1 MVALRFRI
9 LLVAAALLA
18 FCGALWAPFQ
28 FDDFSLLSDPSLN
41 SPDGWR
47 HVFTATQTRPLTF
60 LSFWLNLRVS
70 EAPWSFHLVSLMLH
84 LVCVWLA
91 SGLLLELL
99 PLRAAWLA
107 SAVFAFHPLQTEA
120 VAYIFSRGTLL
131 ATLFCLLSLSC
142 WLQKRRWWAFG
153 LFVCALL
160 AKEEVAAFPLFLALL
175 EWSTRRNKEAVAPVI
190 AMCAAA
196 LAAGLRTIYATSVIV
211 GSGAG
216 AQSGLTSF
224 DYFSY
229 QGVAIVRYLQ
239 LLLVP
244 LGFTVDAE
252 VRVAPL
258 AAALAWGVIVVVA
271 ILAWRTVRAAQPGF
285 WILGG
290 LLLLLPSSSIFPAE
304 DLAADRRMY
313 LPLFCFAALF
323 GMLMQKA
330 NRNLLYGYAAIL
342 VALSFAQTR
351 IWMSPQSLWMEAA
364 RRAPSKIRPKRQ
376 LARVVQPALA
386 VELMEEAKRLAPQDA
401 AVATDLGLSYLRAN
415 KPELA
420 LGEFGRALALDPNSA
435 SAIHNRGMALLLL
448 GQPDA
453 AKGDFAR
460 ALEKDPCLFDAHWN
474 LRRLGV
480 IRSIPSGCAWTRRQ
494 AELLPRPELSSAP

>member
-18 FCGALWAPFQ
+18 FCGALGAPFQ
-28 FDDFSLLSDPSLN
+28 FDDFSLLNDPALN
-41 SPDGWR
+41 SAHGWN

-60 LSFWLNLRVS
+60 LSFWVNLQIS
-70 EAPWSFHLVSLMLH
+70 DAPWTFHLVSLVLH
-84 LVCVWLA
+84 LACVWLA

-120 VAYIFSRGTLL
+120 VAYVFSRATLL
-131 ATLFCLLSLSC
+131 AALFCLLSLSC
-142 WLQKRRWWAFG
+142 WLKGRRWWAFG
-153 LFVCALL
+153 LFVCGLL

-175 EWSTRRNKEAVAPVI
+175 EWSTRRSKAAVGPIA

-196 LAAGLRTIYATSVIV
+196 LAAGLRTIYATSMIA

-216 AQSGLTSF
+216 TQAGLTSF

-229 QGVAIVRYLQ
+229 QGVAILRYLQ

-244 LGFTVDAE
+244 IGFTVDAE
-252 VRVAPL
+252 VRVPPL

-285 WILGG
+285 WVLGG

-304 DLAADRRMY
+304 DLAVDRRMY

-323 GMLMQKA
+323 GMLLQKA
-330 NRNLLYGYAAIL
+330 NQKLLYGYAALLL
-342 VALSFAQTR
+342 VLSFAQTR
-351 IWMSPQSLWMEAA
+351 VWMSPEALWMEAA
-364 RRAPSKIRPKRQ
+364 RHAPSKIRPKRQ
-376 LARVVQPALA
+376 LARVVQPAQA
-386 VELMEEAKRLAPQDA
+386 VELMEEAKRLAPEDA

-415 KPELA
+415 KPEVA

-435 SAIHNRGMALLLL
+435 MAIHNRGMALLLL
-448 GQPDA
+448 GQADA

-480 IRSIPSGCAWTRRQ
+480 VRTMPSGCAWTRRQ
-494 AELLPRPELSSAP
+494 AELLQRPEISSAP